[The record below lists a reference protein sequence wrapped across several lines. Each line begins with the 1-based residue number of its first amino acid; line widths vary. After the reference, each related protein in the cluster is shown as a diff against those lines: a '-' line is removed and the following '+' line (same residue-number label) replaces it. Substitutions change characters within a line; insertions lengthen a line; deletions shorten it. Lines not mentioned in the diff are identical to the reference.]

1 MCLVKKITN
10 FLNLIGQQ
18 QALFDSSMSDIIPFF
33 HRPRR
38 RQVIFT
44 IHKINYNRVDVSF
57 CRPLSPVQR
66 TMCFQYAVIQSD
78 FPRILPRRSSASS
91 SAAPSAHLSVLSA
104 CLPCSQFVAV
114 RNNMAD
120 ILTISHFLA
129 LLGPTSAS
137 AKCNSHLRPYMS
149 CLMQISRQVQMCKK
163 EKGWQRLFTKVTL
176 N

>member
-1 MCLVKKITN
+1 MFRFVGHYLLDSGPCVFNMQSFNQISRGFCLAA
-10 FLNLIGQQ
+10 
-18 QALFDSSMSDIIPFF
+18 QA
-33 HRPRR
+33 RPR
-38 RQVIFT
+38 
-44 IHKINYNRVDVSF
+44 
-57 CRPLSPVQR
+57 
-66 TMCFQYAVIQSD
+66 
-78 FPRILPRRSSASS
+78 SS

-149 CLMQISRQVQMCKK
+149 CLM
-163 EKGWQRLFTKVTL
+163 
-176 N
+176 